1 LIILASRQLYTLP
14 LGLALFEQGHRSVW
28 NLIMAGSVVGALP
41 LIIVFFI
48 FQKQFVQ
55 GISLAGSK
63 G

>member
-1 LIILASRQLYTLP
+1 MTTQYPWRD
-14 LGLALFEQGHRSVW
+14 G
-28 NLIMAGSVVGALP
+28 AGSRCVTPVVGALP